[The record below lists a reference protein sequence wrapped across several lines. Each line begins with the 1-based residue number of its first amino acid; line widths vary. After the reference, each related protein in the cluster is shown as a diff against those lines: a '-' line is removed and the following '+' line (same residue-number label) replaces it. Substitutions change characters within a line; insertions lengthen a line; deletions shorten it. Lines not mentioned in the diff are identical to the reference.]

1 MVQHCTCLRGHGTLK
16 DTLPHYHAR
25 RRAITL
31 APVFSTTP
39 SPIENGLAGSTDDVI
54 DLTTGGDE
62 AWLPVECSRQFS
74 SRPLGEETISLVL
87 GAGTSEEPLG
97 DSRASLNTVEKVPTS
112 STAQISTAQ
121 TSTAQTNPTET
132 PTAQTNPA
140 QTTLRSASVA
150 GLVEKAREGD
160 GGAWA
165 ELVARFGGMIAATG
179 RRYRLPPAD
188 VAELQQ
194 TTWLRLVENLHRI
207 EQPERVGGWLATTAR
222 RESLQLLRRAAKYR
236 SGADQM
242 LANMPDRHLPEP
254 DARPIAE
261 ERETVLRAAWDQLK
275 PRCQELLALLITD
288 DPLGYKDL
296 SKLLQMPVGS
306 IGPTRARCLEHLRR
320 LVEEEG
326 MAGI

>member
-1 MVQHCTCLRGHGTLK
+1 MSLAV
-16 DTLPHYHAR
+16 LP
-25 RRAITL
+25 T
-31 APVFSTTP
+31 SP
-39 SPIENGLAGSTDDVI
+39 SPTENARLVLADEVI
-54 DLTTGGDE
+54 DLRSGPDQDWAGGPGWGPSAGPALTPAPE
-62 AWLPVECSRQFS
+62 PPGPAPA
-74 SRPLGEETISLVL
+74 PAPET
-87 GAGTSEEPLG
+87 AGPGS
-97 DSRASLNTVEKVPTS
+97 A
-112 STAQISTAQ
+112 
-121 TSTAQTNPTET
+121 
-132 PTAQTNPA
+132 
-140 QTTLRSASVA
+140 LRSASVA
-150 GLVEKAREGD
+150 ALVQKARD
-160 GGAWA
+160 GHAGAWE

-179 RRYRLPPAD
+179 RRYRLTPAD

-222 RESLQLLRRAAKYR
+222 RESLQLLRRASKYHG
-236 SGADQM
+236 GADQM

-261 ERETVLRAAWDQLK
+261 EREVVVRAAWGRLK
-275 PRCQELLALLITD
+275 PRCQELLTLLMTD

-326 MAGI
+326 MTGA